1 MHFSHKSCFTKRR
14 LLHAIHMGLQL
25 CEPGEDMMAAHR
37 CQQITNAQQY
47 QRKYG
52 RKHGRKYPD
61 GFACSFIHGTFNQ
74 LLLQLH
80 SPQSTKCHLIKYS
93 RLWMISKKSR
103 KMCFSM
109 AFPDNLVCYSD
120 TRPRGVRGIGF
131 SNTGKCIPT
140 FNPVV
145 RSCWISSKNV
155 NFSLAASISLA
166 RCMI

>member
-1 MHFSHKSCFTKRR
+1 MLHKETITSCNSHGTAALWAWRR
-14 LLHAIHMGLQL
+14 YDGCTPLSTNHKCTAISKEIWKETWKEIPRSICMFL
-25 CEPGEDMMAAHR
+25 
-37 CQQITNAQQY
+37 
-47 QRKYG
+47 
-52 RKHGRKYPD
+52 
-61 GFACSFIHGTFNQ
+61 HGTFNQ
-74 LLLQLH
+74 LWLQLH